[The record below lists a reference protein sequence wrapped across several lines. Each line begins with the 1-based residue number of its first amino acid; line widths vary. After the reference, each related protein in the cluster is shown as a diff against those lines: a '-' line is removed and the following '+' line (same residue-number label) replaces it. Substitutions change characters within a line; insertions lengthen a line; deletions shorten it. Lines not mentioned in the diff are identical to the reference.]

1 MLPVASS
8 DRQLLFHWWEYIM
21 LHVMYKFI
29 YKTVFYG
36 LYSTLLA
43 ICFQAKF
50 VTLSCQVC
58 LCDTL
63 QAEAE
68 DWLSLRM

>member
-1 MLPVASS
+1 
-8 DRQLLFHWWEYIM
+8 M

-29 YKTVFYG
+29 CKTMFYG

-43 ICFQAKF
+43 ICCQANF